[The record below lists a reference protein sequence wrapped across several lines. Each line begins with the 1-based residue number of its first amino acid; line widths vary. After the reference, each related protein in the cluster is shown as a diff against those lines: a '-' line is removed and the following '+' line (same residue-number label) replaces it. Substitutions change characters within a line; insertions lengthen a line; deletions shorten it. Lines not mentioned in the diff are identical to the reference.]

1 MMLRPPMPQYSELI
15 SLLTS
20 FETWILNQNVP
31 KLRQNLLSI
40 SQLTQENNYDITFNN
55 DGFYITNRSDGR
67 VIARGNRA
75 GSPYQLAPTYHMAF
89 FSTRQQRVSPSTWH
103 SILGHCNMNTI
114 DTLVKQGLL

>member
-67 VIARGNRA
+67 VIA
-75 GSPYQLAPTYHMAF
+75 
-89 FSTRQQRVSPSTWH
+89 
-103 SILGHCNMNTI
+103 
-114 DTLVKQGLL
+114 